1 MDLQKLLYT
10 EKLDVIIIGISRY
23 LTEIVSAAQCQ
34 GVEYE
39 SAWTGNSMYNDCAFQ
54 IILFNIPLTEVYVF
68 LMSNINRLK

>member
-23 LTEIVSAAQCQ
+23 LTEIVSAAQRQ

-39 SAWTGNSMYNDCAFQ
+39 SAQTGNSMYSDCAFQ
-54 IILFNIPLTEVYVF
+54 IILFNILLTEVYHMYF
-68 LMSNINRLK
+68 